1 MQLNRFATRD
11 DIEHGWPTGT
21 QVAVRVQMDPS
32 AKRDYDSL
40 NAPKPNW
47 VDYMEAH
54 PGTKIEPPNIRLKPV
69 EETKDRVN

>member
-1 MQLNRFATRD
+1 
-11 DIEHGWPTGT
+11 
-21 QVAVRVQMDPS
+21 MDPS
-32 AKRDYDSL
+32 VKRDYDSL

-54 PGTKIEPPNIRLKPV
+54 PGTKIEPPSIRLKPV